1 MRNFFGY
8 HIIFFQEHMNHVLSV
23 VSVSLFSSKTLP
35 LEVLLPN
42 LETVNAIA
50 QHVYLYKNSCEQIK
64 F

>member
-8 HIIFFQEHMNHVLSV
+8 HINFFQEHVNHVLSV

-50 QHVYLYKNSCEQIK
+50 HSTYIK
-64 F
+64 TVVNK